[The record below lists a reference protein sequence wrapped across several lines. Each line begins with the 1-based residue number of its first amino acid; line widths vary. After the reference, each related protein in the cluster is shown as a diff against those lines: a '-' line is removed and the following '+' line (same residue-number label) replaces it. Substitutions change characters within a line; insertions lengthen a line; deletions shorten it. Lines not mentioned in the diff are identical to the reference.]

1 MAYGKG
7 SLFFYFYPSRYFGAG
22 PDSDLMMAP
31 DDGSS
36 IMTHP
41 EGKEK
46 KVSVWLFYCSCNP
59 TVFIS
64 AVCRDTLIQLADLFF
79 FLFSLVIY
87 LRRRESSDDS
97 FSHHAKRPQAS
108 QGCLVVLGHSLT
120 TSHSLQKIMHAPA
133 LKVGQVWH
141 TGVFGEADST

>member
-1 MAYGKG
+1 MGREAF
-7 SLFFYFYPSRYFGAG
+7 FFYFYPSRYFGAA

-41 EGKEK
+41 GGKEKK

-64 AVCRDTLIQLADLFF
+64 SVCGDTLIQLADLFF
-79 FLFSLVIY
+79 FLFFFGDI
-87 LRRRESSDDS
+87 
-97 FSHHAKRPQAS
+97 S
-108 QGCLVVLGHSLT
+108 QT
-120 TSHSLQKIMHAPA
+120 TGI
-133 LKVGQVWH
+133 
-141 TGVFGEADST
+141 F

>member
-1 MAYGKG
+1 MGREG
-7 SLFFYFYPSRYFGAG
+7 FFYFYTGRYFGTG

-41 EGKEK
+41 DGKGEK
-46 KVSVWLFYCSCNP
+46 NSVCLAVLLRLQPDCIHLIHLSCHAYTVSRPLLFS
-59 TVFIS
+59 
-64 AVCRDTLIQLADLFF
+64 FF
-79 FLFSLVIY
+79 FSGISQTMGQQLFPSCKVTAGIPGLS
-87 LRRRESSDDS
+87 RR
-97 FSHHAKRPQAS
+97 ARPLANQ
-108 QGCLVVLGHSLT
+108 LPFP
-120 TSHSLQKIMHAPA
+120 QKNYARAA